1 MSDLD
6 PRVQRL
12 STAIAQVLVCLVE
25 IAQAAPA
32 PQEPELPLEE
42 KPRRGPKSKGESAPA
57 AEPTAKAEAATPV
70 SEPST
75 ATEAGSEDTR
85 RDTGPTKSTTAQSAD
100 ADLPEPTLDDAKALV
115 LKVHGAKGRD
125 AAVALLTSFG
135 ALFPEGH
142 IKAGQPNAGA
152 LTPDQIAPFCEAA
165 REVLEG

>member
-1 MSDLD
+1 MTDLD

-42 KPRRGPKSKGESAPA
+42 KPKAERKTRTAKPEAQEVVPLETAPA
-57 AEPTAKAEAATPV
+57 QTPV
-70 SEPST
+70 PETSSSKEETSSVVSAEKPST
-75 ATEAGSEDTR
+75 
-85 RDTGPTKSTTAQSAD
+85 D